1 MSTLVFDF
9 AGVLF
14 NWQPAQLLRR
24 ELPDVAADDV
34 SAAHWVAQIFQSYG
48 GDWAEYDRGTV
59 EPQALAAQIAART
72 GLPPAAVRRVIDGV
86 AVELQAMPGSVAL
99 LARLR
104 RAAAPMYFLS
114 NMPGPVADELERKN
128 DFIGWFTDG
137 LFSARVGLIKPE
149 PAIFE
154 LAARRFCV
162 PPAELV
168 FIDDHGPNVLA
179 ARAAGWQAMQ
189 FVDAAQCERDLRQGG
204 HWPAAADAASL

>member
-24 ELPDVAADDV
+24 ELPEVVVDDA

-48 GDWAEYDRGTV
+48 GDWAAYDRGTV
-59 EPQALAAQIAART
+59 QPPALAAQIAART
-72 GLPPAAVRRVIDGV
+72 GLPAAAVRRVIDGV
-86 AVELQAMPGSVAL
+86 AVELQAMPASVGL
-99 LARLR
+99 LSRLR
-104 RAAAPMYFLS
+104 RAGQPMYFLS
-114 NMPGPVADELERKN
+114 NMPGPVADVLERNN
-128 DFIGWFTDG
+128 DFIGWFADG
-137 LFSARVGLIKPE
+137 MFSARVGLIKPE

-154 LAARRFCV
+154 MAARRFAV
-162 PPAELV
+162 PAAELV

-189 FVDAAQCERDLRQGG
+189 FVDVAQCERDLRHGG
-204 HWPAAADAASL
+204 HWPAAADAGS